1 MGLMFLGQFLGPVLG
16 PPIGGLLAEAFGW
29 PSTFFFMAIVS
40 CVVILELFFLLPETY
55 RLEPEA
61 IAEEQRVAAEAA
73 AAAKEGDNTVVVA
86 KPPKKRYNPFQ
97 AVLLLKYPV
106 VLLSSIETGMIFALM
121 FSSKCFLVAHGF
133 FLGQCLYICPSF
145 CLSKT

>member
-40 CVVILELFFLLPETY
+40 AIVILELFFLLPETY
-55 RLEPEA
+55 RQEPEA
-61 IAEEQRVAAEAA
+61 LAEEQRQQAEAQ
-73 AAAKEGDNTVVVA
+73 AAKESGVVVT
-86 KPPKKRYNPFQ
+86 PKRYNPFK

-121 FSSKCFLVAHGF
+121 FSSKLIFMN
-133 FLGQCLYICPSF
+133 
-145 CLSKT
+145 

>member
-29 PSTFFFMAIVS
+29 PSTFFFMSIVS
-40 CVVILELFFLLPETY
+40 AVVILELFFLLPETY
-55 RLEPEA
+55 RQEPEA
-61 IAEEQRVAAEAA
+61 LAEEQRQKAEAQV
-73 AAAKEGDNTVVVA
+73 AKESGVVVG
-86 KPPKKRYNPFQ
+86 PKKGYNPFK

-121 FSSKCFLVAHGF
+121 FSSK
-133 FLGQCLYICPSF
+133 
-145 CLSKT
+145 

>member
-40 CVVILELFFLLPETY
+40 AVVILELFFLLPETY
-55 RLEPEA
+55 RQEPEVL
-61 IAEEQRVAAEAA
+61 AEEQRQKVEIEAA
-73 AAAKEGDNTVVVA
+73 KASGAVVEAPV
-86 KPPKKRYNPFQ
+86 KKGYNPFK
-97 AVLLLKYPV
+97 AVMLLKYPV

-121 FSSKCFLVAHGF
+121 FSSKRLAMIVQTS
-133 FLGQCLYICPSF
+133 LN
-145 CLSKT
+145 T